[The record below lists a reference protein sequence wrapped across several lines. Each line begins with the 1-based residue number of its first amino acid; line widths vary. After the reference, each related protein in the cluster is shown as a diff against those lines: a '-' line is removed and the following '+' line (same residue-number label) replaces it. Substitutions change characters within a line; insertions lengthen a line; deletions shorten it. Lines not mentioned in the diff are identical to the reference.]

1 MLLIMQQGCGAPPFL
16 VAHAFCG
23 ACCSRQMDACTLSAF
38 CFQHSCR
45 ARSCVALG
53 VEGCPLLHQ
62 QVYTVHL
69 GVLVFY
75 PSGCNCT
82 LCNCW
87 LISLT
92 GASAQQYI
100 AQITDAC

>member
-1 MLLIMQQGCGAPPFL
+1 MLVNEQQCCGIPFWW
-16 VAHAFCG
+16 H
-23 ACCSRQMDACTLSAF
+23 TLSAASRWNACTISDF

-69 GVLVFY
+69 GVLVFH
-75 PSGCNCT
+75 PSGYDCT

-87 LISLT
+87 LMSLN
-92 GASAQQYI
+92 GASAQQNI
-100 AQITDAC
+100 AQI